1 MHAWRVAQVERDGM
15 AVRLRRAHC
24 ARVGEHAPRRSGPE
38 VPTVA
43 AHAGVV
49 RHALESAERLQN
61 ISSSPV

>member
-1 MHAWRVAQVERDGM
+1 M